1 MNFEW
6 DEEKNT
12 INIAKHGIDF
22 NDAIL
27 AFNSPVLTKK
37 DNRIDYNEVR
47 FIGIGKIF
55 GKTIVVV
62 WTTRNNRIRI
72 ISARLANKNER
83 KIYNEKVIQN

>member
-22 NDAIL
+22 NDAVL
-27 AFNSPVLTKK
+27 AFNLPILTKK
-37 DNRIDYNEVR
+37 DIRNDYNEDR

-55 GKTIVVV
+55 SKTIVVV
-62 WTTRNNRIRI
+62 WTLRSNRIRI

-83 KIYNEKVIQN
+83 KI